1 MNHEKQEADYT
12 ADVDALLL
20 RLEAEVKLRV

>member
-12 ADVDALLL
+12 ADVDALLP
-20 RLEAEVKLRV
+20 RLEAEVKVRV